1 MKLGLLILLVIILTW
16 EMWSGSTYYFWW
28 KEKLDDS
35 WQPIAV
41 STMAGAAR
49 VTNRIAVI
57 LSDAPRKGWVGTNT
71 LALEVSNTPTRFFM
85 ITTNENGSGAV
96 PVKIES
102 K

>member
-16 EMWSGSTYYFWW
+16 EM
-28 KEKLDDS
+28 
-35 WQPIAV
+35 
-41 STMAGAAR
+41 
-49 VTNRIAVI
+49 
-57 LSDAPRKGWVGTNT
+57 
-71 LALEVSNTPTRFFM
+71 RFFM